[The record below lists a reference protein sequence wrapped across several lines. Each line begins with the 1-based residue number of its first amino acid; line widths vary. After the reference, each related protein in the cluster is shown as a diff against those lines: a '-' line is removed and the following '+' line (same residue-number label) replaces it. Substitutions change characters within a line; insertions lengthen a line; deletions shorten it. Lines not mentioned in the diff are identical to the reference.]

1 MKIWF
6 FVVCSH
12 VRGYTFSCIKISVI
26 YLCFGEELVVRS
38 FFFFFCVVSSTMW
51 AYNLDNLASYCAKCF
66 LTFRIDGISGFFT
79 CGCYLLMGTILS
91 ILVSWGL
98 DKVSFR
104 LLGFG
109 MCFSILVILSLV
121 VIVEYWVNFLDLFVV
136 NGNSGKRNHSSLVG
150 SFRFGL

>member
-1 MKIWF
+1 MLGAILSVASKFPWF
-6 FVVCSH
+6 IFALGKSWLCVV
-12 VRGYTFSCIKISVI
+12 T
-26 YLCFGEELVVRS
+26 
-38 FFFFFCVVSSTMW
+38 FFFFCVVSSTMW
-51 AYNLDNLASYCAKCF
+51 AYNLDNLASYCAKGF

-79 CGCYLLMGTILS
+79 CGCYILMGTILS